1 MEYIK
6 CHSAEMDYAKLRNY
20 RHADPLKVR
29 QVWDTVGTVKG
40 QRLVVP
46 TDKLVKSLR
55 KKFGLK
61 DDQIRLLLDEIEGDG
76 LIEKVDPSFGKLG
89 PAGYRLPDFSAPCA
103 RGKHD
108 WYCFQC
114 HKPGEILR
122 CSDCFRVYHM
132 DCAQEAAKLS
142 SPSGKSIR
150 SPTLHDGFFDNF
162 SCAVCESRPKCEFS
176 RKQIRKL
183 LEFATHHLRKQPLWK
198 TFLHIG
204 YPNEI
209 NKNEFIVY
217 KYTDLELLQRKIK
230 DGRYAALEEF
240 SMDVQLLVHDVCIL
254 HGPYSVQADEV
265 RFFHR
270 SVNEELNEIQLCT
283 DCYINA
289 KTRLADWISKPCK
302 PPHELIW
309 ARNRTS
315 TGAGFFNDA
324 VISQYYWP
332 GKVLL
337 ERDDS
342 YEIRFF
348 GGTHERALVKKS
360 DTRPFHVPADEI
372 GVLRRSN
379 TSGTLS
385 GGGFERAWN
394 EVSKLQANIE
404 SGYYTHSSG
413 ESDLPPSD
421 EDYSDEIYLG
431 PRRGSLNKSSR
442 ANRTESPLSSS
453 ASHNTKK
460 VKRSVL
466 EIRFF
471 GGTHERALVKKS
483 DTRPFHVPA
492 DEIGVL
498 RRSNTSGT
506 LSGGGF
512 ERAWNEVSKLQA
524 NIESG
529 YYTHSSGESD
539 LPPSDEDYSDEIYL
553 GPRRGSLNKSSRANR
568 TESPLS
574 SSASHNTKKVKR
586 RRHTS
591 SSSHQTTTS
600 ATPTSDPP
608 SPVLTTAITRIAQ
621 PQAVTKSYK
630 SHNRGVDGLPDL
642 GYNDRKKIP
651 SRLSMP
657 SVLPGTPGAA
667 AISAL
672 AETKAAMA
680 AAVGGPHRP
689 GGALTTDLF
698 NLTSKHDSVL
708 DHKIRTSVTSHR
720 LVTTKTSRGRRGPG
734 RPPKSDN
741 QIRKA
746 LPRKK
751 SLSSV
756 SASVS
761 SKSISSLSSD
771 SGSDLENGAHAMS
784 GPSDDSENN
793 WLPKKNSSR
802 RKVKRQPRG
811 RSKTAGLS
819 KLAIETTRSA
829 MLSSD
834 AENTNDLW
842 PEVPSR
848 PMKLASPT
856 RGRPRSRNLKN
867 VVSPTKM
874 AITSLKRSDVSGKNS
889 ALESPRSSGKKTRRS
904 SKHGSVVN
912 NLNDRRD
919 EDDELTDRCC
929 SPVVGAESPTRI
941 CRAQRGQQRLT
952 SHSQSPSL
960 QLSPGRKNLPAN
972 LGASVTV
979 KPSPTKRTNSATP
992 KRRSSPS
999 SNLSSY
1005 SSPSTSDADS
1015 DSGFNNRRRT
1025 LTSKNGEEDRKFR
1038 SPTRNSLGT
1047 KEMKMSGTSG
1057 TMLRRPPFAP
1067 PLTGSNTSGGMGAR
1081 PTSEVSNLTAATDL
1095 LYASRQWSN
1104 VSGVHDHTGS
1114 ATAPAAA
1121 VLAAAAS
1128 LAGSNHPLAGA
1139 LGTVAS
1145 GLLTASSSSASG
1157 VSNLPAHG
1165 VGLST
1170 LPRSHLPPNKRA
1182 AAAATAAA
1190 LSGTGNGLT
1199 ASYDVTGHLYG
1210 HQISPRG
1217 LDPLPQSPKKV
1228 VHKGVQTVSQSC
1240 PDCKEREAQ
1249 RLAELEEHKRA
1260 LQELEERL
1268 TEQFKEEQAA
1278 ATQAAL
1284 EQAQLSMREAVER
1297 EQKLALEASEA
1308 RFAEVLVQT
1317 KRRQWC
1323 RNCLSEAIYHCCWNT
1338 SYCSIPCQQ
1347 EHWQNEHKRQCRR
1360 KR

>member
-1 MEYIK
+1 
-6 CHSAEMDYAKLRNY
+6 MDYAKLRNY

-76 LIEKVDPSFGKLG
+76 LIEKIDPSFGKLG
-89 PAGYRLPDFSAPCA
+89 PTGYRLPDFSVPCA

-114 HKPGEILR
+114 HKPGEVLR

-132 DCAQEAAKLS
+132 ECAQEAAQLS

-150 SPTLHDGFFDNF
+150 SPTLHDGFFDDF

-265 RFFHR
+265 RFFLR

-348 GGTHERALVKKS
+348 GGTHERALVRKS

-372 GVLRRSN
+372 GVLRRNN

-431 PRRGSLNKSSR
+431 PRRGSLNK
-442 ANRTESPLSSS
+442 T
-453 ASHNTKK
+453 
-460 VKRSVL
+460 
-466 EIRFF
+466 
-471 GGTHERALVKKS
+471 
-483 DTRPFHVPA
+483 
-492 DEIGVL
+492 
-498 RRSNTSGT
+498 
-506 LSGGGF
+506 
-512 ERAWNEVSKLQA
+512 
-524 NIESG
+524 
-529 YYTHSSGESD
+529 
-539 LPPSDEDYSDEIYL
+539 
-553 GPRRGSLNKSSRANR
+553 SRANR

-608 SPVLTTAITRIAQ
+608 SPVLTTAITRLTQ

-630 SHNRGVDGLPDL
+630 SHNRGVDGPPDL

-680 AAVGGPHRP
+680 AAVGGPHRS

-708 DHKIRTSVTSHR
+708 DHKIRTSITSHR
-720 LVTTKTSRGRRGPG
+720 LLTTKPSRGRRGPG

-741 QIRKA
+741 QVRKA

-751 SLSSV
+751 SLSSL

-761 SKSISSLSSD
+761 SKSISPLSSD

-802 RKVKRQPRG
+802 RKIKRQPRG
-811 RSKTAGLS
+811 RSRTAGLS
-819 KLAIETTRSA
+819 KLAVETTQST
-829 MLSSD
+829 MLSSG
-834 AENTNDLW
+834 AGNTNDLW
-842 PEVPSR
+842 PGVAGR
-848 PMKLASPT
+848 PTKLASPT

-867 VVSPTKM
+867 VMSPAKM
-874 AITSLKRSDVSGKNS
+874 TTTNLKRPDVSGKNS
-889 ALESPRSSGKKTRRS
+889 ALESPRSGGKKTRRS
-904 SKHGSVVN
+904 SKHGNVVN

-929 SPVVGAESPTRI
+929 SPVIGTESPTRI
-941 CRAQRGQQRLT
+941 CRTQRGQQRLT

-960 QLSPGRKNLPAN
+960 QLSPGRKNLPAG

-979 KPSPTKRTNSATP
+979 KPSPTKRTSSATP

-1015 DSGFNNRRRT
+1015 DSGFTNRRRT

-1067 PLTGSNTSGGMGAR
+1067 PLTASNTSSGMGAR
-1081 PTSEVSNLTAATDL
+1081 PPSDASNLTAATDL
-1095 LYASRQWSN
+1095 LYSSRQWSN
-1104 VSGVHDHTGS
+1104 ISGVHDHTGS
-1114 ATAPAAA
+1114 SATPAAA

-1128 LAGSNHPLAGA
+1128 LAGSNHPLVGA

-1157 VSNLPAHG
+1157 VSSLPALG

-1199 ASYDVTGHLYG
+1199 ASYDMTGHLYG

-1217 LDPLPQSPKKV
+1217 LDPLPPSPKKV
-1228 VHKGVQTVSQSC
+1228 VHKGVQTASQSC